1 MKTTIYN
8 IVAVCALLLT
18 TSCASDYL
26 DVSSGSGID
35 KDKTLSTTADLQYAV
50 NGLSRLMTMQY
61 KDVKWN
67 GEGSIKTWYGNFLGN
82 DYYRNNYS
90 ALAPIVNGNYM
101 LDPTSQYDEYPWFY
115 YYKIISNANAIIANV
130 DKAQG
135 EQQEK
140 QFLKAQALTYR
151 AYCYMMLVQIYAT
164 RWMDSNNGATNG
176 VVLRLD
182 ESRDDN
188 KSLST
193 LAECYKQ
200 IYTDLDQAIDLFV
213 QSGKKRASGC
223 NYLPDVSAAYAVYAR
238 AAINR
243 EDWTNARQYAQLA
256 REGYQLMSN
265 DEYVD
270 GGFNE
275 VNKEWIWS
283 VYSDQ
288 QESLYNYQYFAFE
301 GSNTTYTSFLS
312 RPAAI
317 SKELYNLIPETDIR
331 RGMFLDPKTDAYT
344 ASNNYAGKVLM
355 NRAFSEY
362 GDKLNAKSYIFAY
375 MQFKQQAKI
384 TPGVGEIN
392 LFRAAE
398 MYLIEAEADCHLGN
412 EEEARNLLVQLTKNS
427 GRDSE
432 YSCDKTGDALLEEV
446 RLYNRIELWGE
457 GHDWFNYKRWGLPIV
472 RHSYKQSGTFP
483 STFAITVNPQDNEGW
498 TWVIPNQESDYNS
511 FVQ

>member
-1 MKTTIYN
+1 MKTTIYT
-8 IVAVCALLLT
+8 IIAVCALLLT

-35 KDKTLSTTADLQYAV
+35 KDKALSTTADLQYAV

-101 LDPTSQYDEYPWFY
+101 QDPTSQYDEYPWFY

-151 AYCYMMLVQIYAT
+151 GYCYMMLVQIYAT

-412 EEEARNLLVQLTKNS
+412 EDEARNLLVQLTKNS

-432 YSCDKTGDALLEEV
+432 YSCDKTGDALLEEQS
-446 RLYNRIELWGE
+446 LGATDKKLW
-457 GHDWFNYKRWGLPIV
+457 
-472 RHSYKQSGTFP
+472 
-483 STFAITVNPQDNEGW
+483 
-498 TWVIPNQESDYNS
+498 
-511 FVQ
+511 